1 MQKNARKSHILH
13 FGRFA
18 HVPVTLH
25 LWFHLYNMTVST
37 ENTASWKSVNSRDSD
52 SLVSHGT
59 NSNCGFYLIQICTNE
74 FEIFDLVDFR
84 GVAFSVESVIAD
96 VWIVFM
102 PQNFRFS
109 HDPVTVC
116 VRVCVCMCV
125 CVCVC
130 EHLCVCVF
138 VCVFR
143 FAHDPVTLHSWFH
156 LLTYGVATI
165 SRLPKNIGL
174 ICKRA
179 L

>member
-1 MQKNARKSHILH
+1 MISFIQYDSFHWKYCILKICQ
-13 FGRFA
+13 FERLRFLGI
-18 HVPVTLH
+18 PWYKFK
-25 LWFHLYNMTVST
+25 LWVLF
-37 ENTASWKSVNSRDSD
+37 
-52 SLVSHGT
+52 
-59 NSNCGFYLIQICTNE
+59 NSNLYK
-74 FEIFDLVDFR
+74 
-84 GVAFSVESVIAD
+84 
-96 VWIVFM
+96 WIW
-102 PQNFRFS
+102 NFRFGGFQGCS
-109 HDPVTVC
+109 IFSGIGHSRCVNCVYATELQIFARFCNSVC
-116 VRVCVCMCV
+116 VCACVCMCV

-130 EHLCVCVF
+130 VHVCVCVF